1 MNRAQKRANEVAES
15 YLDSLI
21 TLLVNYKNEH
31 STTADGHATVE
42 RNVHQYRLILEMQW
56 KAFCDRNNN
65 IRNRVSTFRLEAF
78 RERYENAMTNH
89 NRLAW
94 FSAVRDLC
102 IERYGFEPPY
112 HLILESFKMYSDP
125 NDGAIHCFNYIKANE
140 PNLEFKFS
148 PFI

>member
-1 MNRAQKRANEVAES
+1 MNRAQKRANKVAES

-42 RNVHQYRLILEMQW
+42 KDVHQFRLQLETQW
-56 KAFCDRNNN
+56 KDYCERNNKSKN
-65 IRNRVSTFRLEAF
+65 KVSFFRPEEF
-78 RERYENAMTNH
+78 RERYENVMINH

-94 FSAVRDLC
+94 FAAVRDLC

-112 HLILESFKMYSDP
+112 HLILESFKTYSDP
-125 NDGAIHCFNYIKANE
+125 NDGAIHCMSYIQSNH
-140 PNLEFKFS
+140 PNPEFKFT